1 MVKRRPYLDKS
12 LPTFLVL
19 SFSLAIFS
27 FWSDVWEFYLFAFAS
42 FLILNLMYFKDVIRR
57 VMKQRVLEEIK
68 GALPRSHEHTLLKP
82 PGNGDLDGFDDIHTG
97 SNQGA
102 NLISMK
108 VKILGVLTWIAWFGF
123 GIRFWWFSDT
133 RLIEY
138 LVATVLWSLTF
149 LFSILGIP
157 VLGAILKNRKNL

>member
-68 GALPRSHEHTLLKP
+68 GALPRSHEHTLL
-82 PGNGDLDGFDDIHTG
+82 
-97 SNQGA
+97 
-102 NLISMK
+102 
-108 VKILGVLTWIAWFGF
+108 
-123 GIRFWWFSDT
+123 
-133 RLIEY
+133 
-138 LVATVLWSLTF
+138 
-149 LFSILGIP
+149 
-157 VLGAILKNRKNL
+157 NRQEMVI